1 VLSLGGRGAVG
12 VRDGEIVEAVP
23 PRTDAVC
30 PIGAGDALNAAFVWA
45 LEQSDNFADAIR
57 WAVAAGT
64 ASARLPGISFASL
77 DQAREV
83 YAQVQLK

>member
-1 VLSLGGRGAVG
+1 
-12 VRDGEIVEAVP
+12 
-23 PRTDAVC
+23 
-30 PIGAGDALNAAFVWA
+30 LNAAFVWA